1 MNLFFF
7 SFSDNKGGA
16 AKASY
21 SIYQSIKNVTKNCS
35 YFCVDKKFKD
45 TIKINGTFSSIYL
58 IFLRIVEKFII
69 IFFRNS
75 FHQSLNIFKSFNL
88 TKINQLDFDI
98 LNLHWINRCSISLQE
113 ILKLK
118 KNKFNIL
125 IVLNFLFPCKIPS
138 NVIKKTVIIDP
149 INKLQI
155 LS

>member
-21 SIYQSIKNVTKNCS
+21 LIYQSIKKVTKNCS
-35 YFCVDKKFKD
+35 YLCVDKKFKD
-45 TIKINGTFSSIYL
+45 TIKINGILNSIYL
-58 IFLRIVEKFII
+58 FFLRILEKFII

-88 TKINQLDFDI
+88 RTINQLEFDI
-98 LNLHWINRCSISLQE
+98 LNLHWINRCSISLKE

-118 KNKFNIL
+118 KKIL
-125 IVLNFLFPCKIPS
+125 ISLHDMWFFSGTAHYFIENQKKIFL
-138 NVIKKTVIIDP
+138 II
-149 INKLQI
+149 IFLT
-155 LS
+155 